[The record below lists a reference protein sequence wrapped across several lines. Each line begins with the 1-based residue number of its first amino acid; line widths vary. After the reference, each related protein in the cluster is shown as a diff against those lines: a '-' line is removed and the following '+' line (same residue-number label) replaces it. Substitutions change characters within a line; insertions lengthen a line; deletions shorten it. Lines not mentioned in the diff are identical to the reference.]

1 MCSSNP
7 SFLNRRLGLYV
18 TSCLPVMPLTEDTFL
33 LEFVPKDSWVFMP
46 MCIKHTA
53 ERQPDVGGESVNVG
67 TRLPEVTS

>member
-1 MCSSNP
+1 
-7 SFLNRRLGLYV
+7 
-18 TSCLPVMPLTEDTFL
+18 MPLTEDTFL